1 LRIISFKVHCNQNKY
16 IFTSFTARDRALY
29 IFKELWKAKLQL
41 AKGTNANQTAQNQ
54 TTDQKGAAMVQ
65 NLERTESEVQDPEF
79 DIDDSNNVERVS
91 NASQNSDEN
100 GTVPTQ
106 SWSGT
111 NIYLETD
118 LPPLYAEDKGAKI
131 YLDCEFPVPVDT
143 LFSLLWLPSSPFWSA
158 YMTHR
163 KTKNWTCEEWRTE
176 SDGKIMR
183 ECKCLQVRNICLRNV
198 SHICSRINSCCR
210 LQSVVLF

>member
-1 LRIISFKVHCNQNKY
+1 MRIISFKVHCNQNKY

-41 AKGTNANQTAQNQ
+41 AKGTNTTSGQNQ

-100 GTVPTQ
+100 GTVHTRL
-106 SWSGT
+106 WSST
-111 NIYLETD
+111 KYLFRNR
-118 LPPLYAEDKGAKI
+118 PPSIVCRRQRSKN
-131 YLDCEFPVPVDT
+131 
-143 LFSLLWLPSSPFWSA
+143 LFGL
-158 YMTHR
+158 
-163 KTKNWTCEEWRTE
+163 
-176 SDGKIMR
+176 
-183 ECKCLQVRNICLRNV
+183 
-198 SHICSRINSCCR
+198 
-210 LQSVVLF
+210 